1 MGSLH
6 KGHIKLIEKCLTEC
20 DETIVSIF
28 VNPTQFN
35 NKIDLAKYPQSIEKD
50 IEVLTAINP
59 NIIIYT
65 PDQSDLYEHPARAG
79 IFDLDG
85 MDKIIEGKL
94 RKGHFQGVATVVKR
108 LIEKFSPDYAFFG
121 EKDFQQILII
131 KKLIEKYNL
140 NVKVRSVHTVRD
152 ENGLALSSRNFLL
165 DEETINDA
173 QIIYNS
179 LCSVKSKIKTNSFD
193 EIKRFIS
200 DLYLESKKF
209 DLEYFCI
216 AEANSLKEVKFFN
229 PKIKIR
235 AFISVRVKGIRLIDN
250 IALN

>member
-6 KGHIKLIEKCLTEC
+6 MGHIKLIEKCLTEC

-65 PDQSDLYEHPARAG
+65 PDQSDLYEHPVRAG

-108 LIEKFSPDYAFFG
+108 LIEKFSPDYAFL
-121 EKDFQQILII
+121 EKRLSA
-131 KKLIEKYNL
+131 
-140 NVKVRSVHTVRD
+140 NV
-152 ENGLALSSRNFLL
+152 N
-165 DEETINDA
+165 
-173 QIIYNS
+173 Y
-179 LCSVKSKIKTNSFD
+179 
-193 EIKRFIS
+193 
-200 DLYLESKKF
+200 
-209 DLEYFCI
+209 
-216 AEANSLKEVKFFN
+216 
-229 PKIKIR
+229 
-235 AFISVRVKGIRLIDN
+235 
-250 IALN
+250 